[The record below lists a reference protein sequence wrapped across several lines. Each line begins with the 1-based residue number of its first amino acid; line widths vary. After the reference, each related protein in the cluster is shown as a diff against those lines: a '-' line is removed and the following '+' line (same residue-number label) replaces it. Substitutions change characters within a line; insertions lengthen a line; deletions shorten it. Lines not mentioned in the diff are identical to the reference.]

1 MASQPT
7 DSYDRDDLQTFL
19 VDYGAALGAGD
30 LEGIT
35 ERFAFPALLAMPDRS
50 TALSEPHVVHDWV
63 HDRLAGYR
71 ELDLVAAVPQVV
83 DVAEVGPAF
92 LWAEVRWS
100 YRDENASE
108 GAAERVRYL
117 LRRARETFEICLLVP
132 LPL

>member
-35 ERFAFPALLAMPDRS
+35 ERFAFPALLAMPDSS
-50 TALSEPHVVHDWV
+50 TVLSEPHVVHDWV
-63 HDRLAGYR
+63 HDRIAGFR

-108 GAAERVRYL
+108 GAAERVRYV